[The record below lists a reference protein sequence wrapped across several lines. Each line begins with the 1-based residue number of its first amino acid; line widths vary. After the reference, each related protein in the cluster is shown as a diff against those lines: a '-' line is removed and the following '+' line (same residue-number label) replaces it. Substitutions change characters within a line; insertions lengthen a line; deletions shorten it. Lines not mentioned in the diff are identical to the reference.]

1 LAGALKGTLERQFP
15 ALVLTI
21 PLPGFA
27 MVRPVN
33 EGISIVIWRR
43 LATIFALSAPAVALA
58 APLVA
63 LDAAVFVERIKPG
76 AGRLLEPASRL
87 KRGDRLVYVVSWQR
101 MGGGGGFTVTN
112 PLPRTV
118 SFQRSAASDELVSV
132 DGGKRWGK
140 LEGLRIGARSATPE
154 DVTHLRWRIAPTEAA
169 KGTGRI
175 TYSAIVR

>member
-1 LAGALKGTLERQFP
+1 MR
-15 ALVLTI
+15 VLSTVTSRRSTI
-21 PLPGFA
+21 
-27 MVRPVN
+27 
-33 EGISIVIWRR
+33 R
-43 LATIFALSAPAVALA
+43 LATSLALCAPAVAVA

-63 LDAAVFVERIKPG
+63 LDSAVFVERVRPG
-76 AGRLLEPASRL
+76 AVRLLEPARQL

-101 MGGGGGFTVTN
+101 FGGNGGFTVTN

-118 SFQRSAASDELVSV
+118 SYQRSAAGDEEVSV

-140 LEGLRIGARSATPE
+140 LEALRIGARSATPE
-154 DVTHLRWRIAPTEAA
+154 DVTHLRWRVAPEQAA